1 MVACLGA
8 LPALG
13 ETPVALQVQA
23 VNLSTLGTVNSNATV
38 QATVHHPI
46 GVPPGCT
53 MVIQPLLSAAGVGT
67 SNTTFSFSGTLD
79 GITWTTATNPY
90 PVTGSLPCN
99 GTNLTSAVVAVATNL
114 PYRMVSFDAITTT
127 QTNPVTVKGMK
138 VLFLPTSVRTA
149 RRGDPVTGFEA
160 TLPTGRSG
168 VPGGQDGQGM
178 GADARRV
185 AAAIR

>member
-1 MVACLGA
+1 MRFNFSMAVSVAASMVVGLA

-46 GVPPGCT
+46 AVPPGCT

-90 PVTGSLPCN
+90 PVTASLPCN

-114 PYRMVSFDAITTT
+114 PYRMVSLDAITTT
-127 QTNPVTVKGMK
+127 QTNPVTVKGIK
-138 VLFLPTSVRTA
+138 VLFLPTSVHY
-149 RRGDPVTGFEA
+149 
-160 TLPTGRSG
+160 G
-168 VPGGQDGQGM
+168 VPLELQGG
-178 GADARRV
+178 V
-185 AAAIR
+185 IR